1 MIPSIPF
8 LWLEAAPA
16 AQGQEAQGSLFT
28 LILFLVIPFV
38 FFYLL
43 LWRPQQQQQ
52 KRREQLLKGLKKG
65 DRVVT
70 VGGIHGEIT
79 AIKDDTL
86 TVRIAEKV
94 EIRLSRSGVSHVKGK
109 EEA

>member
-1 MIPSIPF
+1 MLS
-8 LWLEAAPA
+8 
-16 AQGQEAQGSLFT
+16 
-28 LILFLVIPFV
+28 LILILVVPFV
-38 FFYLL
+38 IFYLL

-52 KRREQLLKGLKKG
+52 RRREQMLRALKKG

-86 TVRIAEKV
+86 TVRIADKV
-94 EIRLSRSGVSHVKGK
+94 EVRMNRSGVSYVKGK

>member
-1 MIPSIPF
+1 MTPI
-8 LWLEAAPA
+8 WLAAS
-16 AQGQEAQGSLFT
+16 QEQAQGSVLS

-43 LWRPQQQQQ
+43 LWRPQAQQQ
-52 KRREQLLKGLKKG
+52 KRREQMLKGLKKG

-86 TVRIAEKV
+86 TVRIADKV
-94 EIRLSRSGVSHVKGK
+94 EVRMSRSGVSHVKGK

>member
-1 MIPSIPF
+1 MTRWSWVFLAAEGAQRQSSTLSLLLAFLIPF
-8 LWLEAAPA
+8 L
-16 AQGQEAQGSLFT
+16 
-28 LILFLVIPFV
+28 

-43 LWRPQQQQQ
+43 VWRPQQQQQ
-52 KRREQLLKGLKKG
+52 RRRTQMLNSLKKG

-86 TVRIAEKV
+86 AVRIADRV
-94 EIRLSRSGVSHVKGK
+94 EVRMNRSGVAYVKGK
-109 EEA
+109 EEG